1 MDVSPLIRDRPGTG
15 FEFER
20 FPTLPRFLIGI
31 CCYSFSPC
39 RFPSQIF
46 RIPSLLV
53 YVFIG
58 QYHRVLCTS
67 FLRSL
72 IRSKLAERGKIYGS
86 SIFLRFGD
94 EVDFKNSSLRN
105 GVWSLRDSCTIILSS
120 IFKGSFHSFKSWRN
134 LLNPFV
140 FPNLFPQLTFPAPVN
155 FWHSHTINMC
165 ENVSSMRSTSLLN
178 LFRCRERYEK
188 RDRGTERINV
198 LIVSRENLV

>member
-1 MDVSPLIRDRPGTG
+1 M
-15 FEFER
+15 
-20 FPTLPRFLIGI
+20 
-31 CCYSFSPC
+31 C
-39 RFPSQIF
+39 
-46 RIPSLLV
+46 SLGNTIV
-53 YVFIG
+53 YCAQVF
-58 QYHRVLCTS
+58 YEALS
-67 FLRSL
+67 DRSL
-72 IRSKLAERGKIYGS
+72 QNAVKYTVQVYFYGS
-86 SIFLRFGD
+86 ATKLISKIPRYGMVFG
-94 EVDFKNSSLRN
+94 VS
-105 GVWSLRDSCTIILSS
+105 VIVVPIILSS

-165 ENVSSMRSTSLLN
+165 ENVSSMQSTSLLN